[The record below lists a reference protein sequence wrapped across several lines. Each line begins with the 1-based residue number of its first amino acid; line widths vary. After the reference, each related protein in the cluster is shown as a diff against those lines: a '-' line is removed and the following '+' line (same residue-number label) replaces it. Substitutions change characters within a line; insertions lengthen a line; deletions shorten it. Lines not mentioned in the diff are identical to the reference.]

1 MEVSP
6 RSRIEP
12 GGRLVEEE
20 EGGAT
25 NDGHGD
31 IESSPLTAGE
41 RLQLLV
47 GLFFKADHA
56 QEFVDRPWD
65 DIGAIEIREVT
76 AAGAAAIC
84 RDRSRS
90 ARRCRAV
97 SAIRSHR

>member
-56 QEFVDRPWD
+56 QEFVDRPWV
-65 DIGAIEIREVT
+65 DIGAIEIREVGQQL
-76 AAGAAAIC
+76 ARPPFA
-84 RDRSRS
+84 RSEEHTSELQSRFD
-90 ARRCRAV
+90 
-97 SAIRSHR
+97 